1 MPIVYVET
9 TVISYLTSRPSPNL
23 TIASRQWM
31 TREWWNN
38 YADRFELVISSLVL
52 REISQGDLKTAQKRR
67 ELVSTIRVL
76 EVSEESLELSRK
88 LVEAEAVP
96 LVADRDALHIALAA
110 CHHIQ
115 YLVSWNFKHIVNP
128 TKQQLIA
135 KVCQEANYQPVIICT
150 PEELVEVNQDVER
163 SYR

>member
-1 MPIVYVET
+1 MSTVYVET
-9 TVISYLTSRPSPNL
+9 TVISYLTSRPSLNL

-38 YADRFELVISSLVL
+38 YANRFELVISSLVL
-52 REISQGDLKTAQKRR
+52 REISQGDSETAQKRR
-67 ELVSTIRVL
+67 ELVSTLRVL
-76 EVSEESLELSRK
+76 EVSEESLDLSRK

-96 LVADRDALHIALAA
+96 SVADRDALHIALAA
-110 CHHIQ
+110 CHDIQ

-135 KVCQEANYQPVIICT
+135 KVCQKANYQPVIICT
-150 PEELVEVNQDVER
+150 PEELVEVNHDLGR